1 MADAMPRTV
10 AAVLSDAALSYPDF
24 PASAKRL
31 PQAWPL
37 LSQKERDALSAAC
50 LRLEQAWEGDG
61 AAEAYKAGTA
71 LGSTVTSM
79 LQKY

>member
-1 MADAMPRTV
+1 MAEAMPRAV

-24 PASAKRL
+24 PSSAKQL
-31 PQAWPL
+31 PQAWPR

-50 LRLEQAWEGDG
+50 QRLEQAWEGDD
-61 AAEAYKAGTA
+61 AAEACKAGMA
-71 LGSTVTSM
+71 LGNTVTSM